1 MQEPAQKKRRQLG
14 RRDSEETINR
24 AIEKHF
30 GHLPQE
36 IVETFRIDGLLI
48 REVVKR
54 DRAALPPG
62 GCLGASYWV
71 GRSSPPSRRYV

>member
-1 MQEPAQKKRRQLG
+1 MYVYICIYGMCTYIYMEDFGPARKRRQLG

-36 IVETFRIDGLLI
+36 IHSMECIWYDVI
-48 REVVKR
+48 
-54 DRAALPPG
+54 
-62 GCLGASYWV
+62 
-71 GRSSPPSRRYV
+71 